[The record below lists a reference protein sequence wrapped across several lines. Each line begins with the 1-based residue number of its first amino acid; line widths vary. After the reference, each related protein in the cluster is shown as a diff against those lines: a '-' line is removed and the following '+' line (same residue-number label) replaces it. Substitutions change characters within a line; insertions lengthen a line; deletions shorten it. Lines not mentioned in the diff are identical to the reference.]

1 MICENCGIR
10 PASVQ
15 VSQQQGGQRQM
26 VYLCTQ
32 CARQLGMIG
41 SGPEG
46 GNPFEMLQYLVQQ
59 QSQGPGNF
67 FEALSGEA
75 RESVM
80 RAREVS
86 AGTTPT
92 AAIGTDHLLAGVVSG
107 DNDNVA
113 TEALRRAG
121 ADVDGMRSNFNEH
134 RGDPGNQVYTFTP
147 SAKRALQLAF
157 GAARQ
162 MGSAQVGSE
171 HLLLGLLGEGD
182 GNAYQILARNG
193 VGDADALRRE
203 IARLLQQRGQM
214 GPGAA
219 PGGSGGGGFGPGGGS
234 GGGFG
239 PGSGG
244 GFGGPA
250 GGQQAPQS
258 QTPTLDQV
266 TRDLTEAARN
276 GELDP
281 VMGRAEEIAR
291 CVRILSRRTKNNP
304 ALVGEPGVGKTAI
317 VEGLAQRVVA
327 DEVPETLKDKR
338 VLALDTGTLVA
349 GTRFRGDFEE
359 RMSQMIRELQS
370 EEQNIILFIDEL
382 HTIVGAGGAEG
393 AVNASNML
401 KPALA
406 RGELQVIGA
415 TTLDE
420 YRKHVEKDPAL
431 ERRFQPVLVGEPT
444 VDETVA
450 ILFGLRDRYEA
461 HHRVH
466 ISDDAIIAAAQL
478 GDRYIT
484 DRYLPDKAIDL
495 LDEAAAEVRLR
506 STVPPVDVRRIE
518 EEIAQLE
525 REKEDAVRAE
535 NYEQAAGV
543 KQRIEQLRTELD
555 QQQQGWAGSRESNA
569 PEVTRED
576 IARILEE
583 WTGVP
588 ATNIVQEE
596 AERLLNLEAVLHER
610 VIGQDRAVRAVAEA
624 IRRARAGVSDPHR
637 PVGSFIFLGPTGV
650 GKTELARTLAEFLF
664 GEEDAMIRID
674 MSEFQERHT
683 VSRLVGAPPG
693 YVGYDEAGQLTE
705 QVRRRPYSVVLFD
718 EIEKAHPDVFNT
730 MLQILDDGRLTD
742 AQGRTVSFENTVIIM
757 TSNVG
762 SQHLVSTRQFGFT
775 SRDGVDF
782 QETERRALDALQRSF
797 RPEFLNRIDE
807 IIVFEPLTKDDVL
820 QIVDIMLSRLNKH
833 LESQK
838 VSVEVADAAKEF
850 LAEQGYDPKF
860 GARPLA
866 RAIRRY
872 IENQLSSRIIGGEFN
887 PGDTVTVD
895 RAQDGRDELV
905 FETRVAATQQ

>member
-26 VYLCTQ
+26 VYLCSQ

-41 SGPEG
+41 GGGFEG
-46 GNPFEMLQYLVQQ
+46 ANPFEMLQYLVQQ
-59 QSQGPGNF
+59 QNQGPGNF

-80 RAREVS
+80 RSREAS
-86 AGTTPT
+86 AGTTAT

-107 DNDNVA
+107 DNIA

-121 ADVDGMRSNFNEH
+121 ADVDGMRSRFGQQ
-134 RGDPGNQVYTFTP
+134 RGDPGDQIYTFTP
-147 SAKRALQLAF
+147 SAKRALQIAF
-157 GAARQ
+157 TAARQ

-193 VGDADALRRE
+193 ASDADALRRE

-219 PGGSGGGGFGPGGGS
+219 SGGPGGGGFGPGGGPS

-239 PGSGG
+239 PGGGGG
-244 GFGGPA
+244 GFGGP

-258 QTPTLDQV
+258 TTPTLDQV

-291 CVRILSRRTKNNP
+291 TVRILSRRTKNNP
-304 ALVGEPGVGKTAI
+304 ALIGEPGVGKTAI

-327 DEVPETLKDKR
+327 EEVPETLKDKR
-338 VLALDTGTLVA
+338 VLALDTGALVA

-444 VDETVA
+444 VDETVG

-461 HHRVH
+461 HHRVG
-466 ISDDAIIAAAQL
+466 ISDDALIAAAQL

-506 STVPPVDVRRIE
+506 ATVPPVDVRRIE

-535 NYEQAAGV
+535 NYEQAAGI
-543 KQRIEQLRTELD
+543 KQRIDQLRAELE

-596 AERLLNLEAVLHER
+596 AERLLQLESVLHER
-610 VIGQDRAVRAVAEA
+610 VVGQERAVTAIAEA
-624 IRRARAGVSDPHR
+624 VRRARAGISDPNR

-742 AQGRTVSFENTVIIM
+742 AQGRMVSFQNTVIIM

-782 QETERRALDALQRSF
+782 QETERRALDALERSF

-807 IIVFEPLTKDDVL
+807 IIVFEPLTKQNVL
-820 QIVDIMLSRLNKH
+820 QIVDIMLNRLNKH

-838 VSVEVADAAKEF
+838 VSVEVTDAAKEF

-872 IENQLSSRIIGGEFN
+872 IENPLSSRIIGGEFD

-895 RAQDGRDELV
+895 RVQDGRDELV
-905 FETRVAATQQ
+905 FQTRVAAPQQ

>member
-1 MICENCGIR
+1 MICDNCGVR

-15 VSQQQGGQRQM
+15 VFQQQGDQRATS
-26 VYLCTQ
+26 YLCTQ

-41 SGPEG
+41 G
-46 GNPFEMLQYLVQQ
+46 GAPGGANPFEMLQNLIQQ
-59 QSQGPGNF
+59 QGGQGPGNF

-80 RAREVS
+80 RAREAS
-86 AGTTPT
+86 AGTTRT
-92 AAIGTDHLLAGVVSG
+92 NAIGTDHLLAGIVTG
-107 DNDNVA
+107 DNVA
-113 TEALRRAG
+113 SEALRRAG
-121 ADVDGMRSNFNEH
+121 ANVDEMRSSFGER
-134 RGDPGNQVYTFTP
+134 RGDPGEAVYTFTP
-147 SAKRALQLAF
+147 SAKHALQLAF
-157 GAARQ
+157 QAARQ
-162 MGSAQVGSE
+162 MGSAQIGSE

-193 VGDADALRRE
+193 ASDAEALRRE
-203 IARLLQQRGQM
+203 IARLLQQRG
-214 GPGAA
+214 GAA
-219 PGGSGGGGFGPGGGS
+219 PGAATPGGPGGGAGGFGGGFGGGGFG
-234 GGGFG
+234 
-239 PGSGG
+239 
-244 GFGGPA
+244 A
-250 GGQQAPQS
+250 QGGQPGQQS
-258 QTPTLDQV
+258 TTPTLDQV
-266 TRDLTEAARN
+266 TRDLTQAARD

-291 CVRILSRRTKNNP
+291 SVRILSRRTKNNP
-304 ALVGEPGVGKTAI
+304 VLIGEPGVGKTAI
-317 VEGLAQRVVA
+317 VEGLAQRIVS
-327 DEVPETLKDKR
+327 DDVPETLKGKR
-338 VLALDTGTLVA
+338 VLALDTGALVA

-359 RMSQMIRELQS
+359 RMSQMIRELQN
-370 EEQNIILFIDEL
+370 EEKNIVLFIDEL

-420 YRKHVEKDPAL
+420 YRKHVEKDAAL
-431 ERRFQPVLVGEPT
+431 ERRFQPVLVDEPT
-444 VDETVA
+444 VDESIG

-461 HHRVH
+461 HHRVR
-466 ISDDAIIAAAQL
+466 ISDDAIVAAAQL

-518 EEIAQLE
+518 EEISQLE
-525 REKEDAVRAE
+525 REKDDAVRGE
-535 NYEQAAGV
+535 DYEEAANL
-543 KQRIEQLRTELD
+543 KQRQEQLKAELRE
-555 QQQQGWAGSRESNA
+555 QQEGWAGRREDNA
-569 PEVTRED
+569 PEVTRDD

-596 AERLLNLEAVLHER
+596 AERLLNLEGVLHER
-610 VIGQDRAVRAVAEA
+610 VVGQDRAVKSVAEA
-624 IRRARAGVSDPHR
+624 IRRARAGIKDPNR

-650 GKTELARTLAEFLF
+650 GKTELARTLAEYLF

-705 QVRRRPYSVVLFD
+705 AVRRRPYSVVLFD

-730 MLQILDDGRLTD
+730 LLQLLDDGRLTD
-742 AQGRTVSFENTVIIM
+742 AQGRTVNFQNTVIIM

-775 SRDGVDF
+775 SADGVDF
-782 QETERRALDALQRSF
+782 KETERRAMDALERAF
-797 RPEFLNRIDE
+797 RPEFINRVDE
-807 IIVFEPLTKDDVL
+807 IIVFEPLTREDVL
-820 QIVDIMLSRLNKH
+820 EIVGIMLSRLNKH
-833 LESQK
+833 LESQR
-838 VSVEVADAAKEF
+838 VSVEVTQAAKEF
-850 LAEQGYDPKF
+850 IAETGYDPKF

-866 RAIRRY
+866 RAIRRLV
-872 IENQLSSRIIGGEFN
+872 ENPLSSRIIGGDFD
-887 PGDTVTVD
+887 PGDTVVVD
-895 RAQDGRDELV
+895 LEGGELTFDTKV
-905 FETRVAATQQ
+905 PTTRQ

>member
-1 MICENCGIR
+1 MICENCNIR

-15 VSQQQGGQRQM
+15 ITQQQGGQQDIHYFCM
-26 VYLCTQ
+26 Q
-32 CARQLGMIG
+32 CARQLGMM
-41 SGPEG
+41 G
-46 GNPFEMLQYLVQQ
+46 GGDFGANPFEMLQSLIQQ
-59 QSQGPGNF
+59 QSGQGPGNF
-67 FEALSGEA
+67 FETLSGEA

-80 RAREVS
+80 RAREAS
-86 AGTTPT
+86 AGTTRT
-92 AAIGTDHLLAGVVSG
+92 RAIGTDHLLAGIVTG
-107 DNDNVA
+107 HNLA
-113 TEALRRAG
+113 TEALGRAG
-121 ADVDGMRSNFNEH
+121 ANVEGMRSNFGEQ
-134 RGDPGNQVYTFTP
+134 RGDPGDAIYTFTP
-147 SAKRALQLAF
+147 SAKHALQLAF
-157 GAARQ
+157 QAARQ
-162 MGSAQVGSE
+162 MGSAQIGSE
-171 HLLLGLLGEGD
+171 HVLLGLLGEGD

-193 VGDADALRRE
+193 AGDAEALRRE
-203 IARLLQQRGQM
+203 IARLLQQRG
-214 GPGAA
+214 GAVPGAGA
-219 PGGSGGGGFGPGGGS
+219 PGGGFGGGPGGFGGGFGGQGGGGGFGGQ
-234 GGGFG
+234 
-239 PGSGG
+239 
-244 GFGGPA
+244 
-250 GGQQAPQS
+250 GGQPGQPGQDS
-258 QTPTLDQV
+258 RTPTLDQV
-266 TRDLTEAARN
+266 TRDLTEAAGN

-291 CVRILSRRTKNNP
+291 VIRILSRRTKNNP
-304 ALVGEPGVGKTAI
+304 VLIGEPGVGKTAI
-317 VEGLAQRVVA
+317 AEGLAQRILS
-327 DEVPETLKDKR
+327 DDVPESLKGKR
-338 VLALDTGTLVA
+338 VLALDTGALVA

-359 RMSQMIRELQS
+359 RMSQMIKELQS
-370 EEQNIILFIDEL
+370 EEKNIVLFIDEL
-382 HTIVGAGGAEG
+382 HTIVGAGGADG

-431 ERRFQPVLVGEPT
+431 ERRFQPVLVSEPT
-444 VDETVA
+444 VDESVE

-478 GDRYIT
+478 SDRYIT

-506 STVPPVDVRRIE
+506 ATVPPVDVRRIE
-518 EEIAQLE
+518 EEISQLE
-525 REKEDAVRAE
+525 REKDDAVRSE
-535 NYEQAAGV
+535 DYEKAAGF
-543 KQRIEQLRTELD
+543 KHRIEGLRQELD
-555 QQQQGWAGSRESNA
+555 QQQQGWAGSRETNA
-569 PEVTRED
+569 PEVGRED

-610 VIGQDRAVRAVAEA
+610 VIGQDKAVTSVAEA
-624 IRRARAGVSDPHR
+624 IRRARAGIKDPNR

-650 GKTELARTLAEFLF
+650 GKTELARTLAEYLF
-664 GEEDAMIRID
+664 GDQDAMIRID

-705 QVRRRPYSVVLFD
+705 AVRRRPYSVVLFD

-730 MLQILDDGRLTD
+730 MLQLLDDGRLTD
-742 AQGRTVSFENTVIIM
+742 SQGRTVNFQNTVIIM

-762 SQHLVSTRQFGFT
+762 SQHLVSTKQFGFT

-782 QETERRALDALQRSF
+782 QETQRRALDALEKSF
-797 RPEFLNRIDE
+797 RPEFLNRVDE
-807 IIVFEPLTKDDVL
+807 IIVFEPLSRDDVL
-820 QIVDIMLSRLNKH
+820 RIVSTMLKRLNKH

-838 VSVEVADAAKEF
+838 IQVEVTEAAKGF
-850 LAEQGYDPKF
+850 LAETGYDPRF

-872 IENQLSSRIIGGEFN
+872 IENPLSSRIIGGEFD
-887 PGDTVTVD
+887 PGDVVVVD
-895 RAQDGRDELV
+895 HTEGEEGLNFR
-905 FETRVAATQQ
+905 TKVAATQ